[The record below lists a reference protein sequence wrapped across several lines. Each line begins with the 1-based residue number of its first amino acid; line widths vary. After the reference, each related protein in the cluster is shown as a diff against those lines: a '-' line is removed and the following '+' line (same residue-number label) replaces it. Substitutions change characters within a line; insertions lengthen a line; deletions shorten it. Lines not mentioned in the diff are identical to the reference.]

1 MWETNKELIQVLR
14 RVTLYMCVAFAAK
27 EALEYLYFGQDLRE
41 TIIGV
46 LVSVP
51 GVIVSFWLFGIYVKR
66 CRKDCSN

>member
-1 MWETNKELIQVLR
+1 
-14 RVTLYMCVAFAAK
+14 MCVAFAAK